1 MKKLKFVCMIT
12 LIAMTSQLAN
22 SQDIPKYPDTKKV
35 DTVDVYYGV
44 EVPDPYRWLEDDR
57 SKETQAWVKDQ
68 NKVTDKYL
76 DQIKFRDE
84 LNERLTEVWNYPKYG
99 VPFRKGGYIFFFKN
113 DGLQDQSVLYIQ
125 EDLDAEAEVL
135 LDPNTFSED
144 GTVALSQ
151 ISVSNDGKYLG
162 YSIARGGSDW
172 NEIYVMDIQSR
183 ELFDDHIKWV
193 KFSDISWK
201 GDGFYYSAY
210 GAPDK
215 GEELTERNE
224 FHKIYYHKL
233 GTDQSEDRLIFE
245 DKENPLRNFYAQVT
259 EDERFMFVYESQSS
273 SGNAL
278 YFKKL
283 DGQNDFVQIIEGF
296 EKQYSVLTNLDD
308 RIFVRT
314 NYNAP
319 RYKLMEFHADKP
331 RLEYWEVVLPEKDE
345 VLQAVE
351 IMDGKII
358 AEYMKDAYSQAFVYD
373 GQGNFL
379 HEMKLPGIGTLY
391 SMNGEKD
398 KSTGFFGFTSFTYP
412 STAFIYDVEKNESKV
427 YRKPE
432 IKGINPDEYVT
443 EQIFF
448 KSKDGTK
455 VPMFLVHKE
464 GIKLDGNNPV
474 LLYGYGGF
482 NISLTP
488 SFSLTRLMFI
498 EQGGIYAQVNL
509 RGGGEYGEEW
519 HQAGTKMNKQNVF
532 NDFIAATETLID
544 KKFTNP
550 SKIAIMGGSNGGLLV
565 GAVMTQRPE
574 LFAVAIPQVGVMD
587 MLRYHLFTIGWAW
600 AGDYGTSEES
610 EEMFRYIFGYSPIH
624 NIERGGN
631 YPATLV
637 TTADHD
643 DRVVPAHSFKFIATL
658 QEKGGDNNPYL
669 IMIETKAGHGSGKP
683 TSKVIEEYANI
694 YSFIMYNLGM
704 KPEFLEIQ

>member
-1 MKKLKFVCMIT
+1 MIT

>member
-1 MKKLKFVCMIT
+1 MIT

-35 DTVDVYYGV
+35 DTVDVYYGI

-57 SKETQAWVKDQ
+57 SKETEAWVKSQ

-84 LNERLTEVWNYPKYG
+84 LNDRLTEVWNYPKYG
-99 VPFRKGGYIFFFKN
+99 VPNSKGGHIFFFKN

-125 EDLDAEAEVL
+125 DDLDAEPEVL

-183 ELFDDHIKWV
+183 ELLDDHIKWV
-193 KFSDISWK
+193 KFSGISWK

-210 GAPDK
+210 DAPDE

-224 FHKIYYHKL
+224 FHKIYYHKI

-283 DGQNDFVQIIEGF
+283 DGQSDFVQIIEGF

-391 SMNGEKD
+391 SLNGEND

-432 IKGINPDEYVT
+432 LKGINPDEYVT
-443 EQIFF
+443 EQMFF
-448 KSKDGTK
+448 KSEDGTK

-532 NDFIAATETLID
+532 NDFIAAAETLVN
-544 KKFTNP
+544 KKYTNP

-565 GAVMTQRPE
+565 GAVMTQRPD

-610 EEMFRYIFGYSPIH
+610 EEMFRYLFGYSPIH

-669 IMIETKAGHGSGKP
+669 IMIETKAGHGGGKP
-683 TSKVIEEYANI
+683 TSKVIEEYTNI

-704 KPEFLEIQ
+704 KPEFGK

>member
-1 MKKLKFVCMIT
+1 MIT
-12 LIAMTSQLAN
+12 LIVMTSQLAN
-22 SQDIPKYPDTKKV
+22 SQDIPKYPNTKKV

-57 SKETQAWVKDQ
+57 SKETEAWVKAQ

-76 DQIKFRDE
+76 DHIQFRDE

-99 VPFRKGGYIFFFKN
+99 VPFSKGGYIFFFKN

-125 EDLDAEAEVL
+125 DDLDAEPQVL
-135 LDPNTFSED
+135 LDPNTFSDD

-172 NEIYVMDIQSR
+172 NEIFVMDIRSR
-183 ELFDDHIKWV
+183 ELLEDHVKWV
-193 KFSDISWK
+193 KFSGISWK
-201 GDGFYYSAY
+201 GNGFYYSAY
-210 GAPDK
+210 DAPDE

-233 GTDQSEDRLIFE
+233 GTDQGEDQLIFE
-245 DKENPLRNFYAQVT
+245 DKEHPLRNFYAQVT
-259 EDERFMFVYESQSS
+259 EDEHFMFVYESQSS

-283 DGQNDFVQIIEGF
+283 DGESDFIRIIEGF
-296 EKQYSVLTNLDD
+296 ENEYSVLNNLGD

-314 NYNAP
+314 NFNAP
-319 RYKLMEFHADKP
+319 RYELMEFHADKP
-331 RLEYWEVVLPEKDE
+331 KLEYWEVVLPEKEE

-358 AEYMKDAYSQAFVYD
+358 AEYSRDARSQAFVYD
-373 GQGNFL
+373 AQGNFL
-379 HEMKLPGIGTLY
+379 HEMELPGIGTLY
-391 SMNGEKD
+391 SLNGEKD
-398 KSTGFFGFTSFTYP
+398 KSTGFFGYTSFIYP
-412 STAFIYDVEKNESKV
+412 STSFIYDVENNESRV

-432 IKGINPDEYVT
+432 LKDFNPDEYVT
-443 EQIFF
+443 EQMFF
-448 KSKDGTK
+448 ESSDGTK
-455 VPMFLVHKE
+455 VPMFLVHKKD
-464 GIKLDGNNPV
+464 IKMDGNNPV

-488 SFSLTRLMFI
+488 NFSLTRLMFI

-532 NDFIAATETLID
+532 NDFIAAAESLVN
-544 KKFTNP
+544 KNYTNP

-565 GAVMTQRPE
+565 GAVMTQRPD
-574 LFAVAIPQVGVMD
+574 LFGVAIPQVGVMD

-610 EEMFRYIFGYSPIH
+610 EEMFRYLYGYSPLH

-637 TTADHD
+637 TTADRD

-669 IMIETKAGHGSGKP
+669 IMIETKAGHGGGKP
-683 TSKVIEEYANI
+683 TSKVIEEYTNI
-694 YSFIMYNLGM
+694 YAFIMYNLGM
-704 KPEFLEIQ
+704 EPEF